1 MEKQSKKNKINCII
15 RKGIRKW
22 LFDLLVKQMGAIGYV
37 IQGLIDGL
45 FLHIVFWIVQF
56 IEGLFVVNN
65 TMIVSASK
73 LVGILDYASIIICTI
88 VGIINYVIHSYY
100 DTKREQVK
108 ENSATQKIKN
118 KYESLPG
125 KTAEIAEKLASDI
138 NSIEVE
144 DDPNE

>member
-1 MEKQSKKNKINCII
+1 MEKPSKKNKISSII

-22 LFDLLVKQMGAIGYV
+22 LFDLMIKQMGAIGYV

-45 FLHIVFWIVQF
+45 FLHIVFWFVQF
-56 IEGLFVVNN
+56 IESLFVVNN

-73 LVGILDYASIIICTI
+73 LVGVLDYASIIICTI
-88 VGIINYVIHSYY
+88 VGIINYLIHSYY

-125 KTAEIAEKLASDI
+125 KTADIAEKLAADI

-144 DDPNE
+144 DASNE